1 MSGLLVGLLLGVG
14 LFLVWWSC
22 WEPEPEPEHEPMRET
37 RMARLEDD
45 IVQAGLTGLSAQHF
59 LLACALLGLVVCLI
73 VGSLSDAPAVA
84 LCFGAM
90 AGYGPVA
97 LVRARARTARKSL
110 RDVWPDVV
118 DNVASGV
125 RAGLSLP
132 EALAQLA
139 TRGPEPLR
147 PHFAAFAADYRAS
160 GRFDDS
166 LNLLKERLSNPV
178 GDRLVESLRLARQV
192 GGTDL
197 GRLLRTL
204 SAFLREDARRR
215 AEMETR
221 QGWTINAAKLA
232 VAAPWIVLA
241 TMITRPDAMAAF
253 ATRAGTIVLV
263 TGALVSVV
271 AYRLMLR
278 IGHLPEE
285 QRVLR

>member
-1 MSGLLVGLLLGVG
+1 MSGLVVGLLLGAG
-14 LFLVWWSC
+14 LFLIWWST
-22 WEPEPEPEHEPMRET
+22 WVPEPTPEHDAAPDGWTT
-37 RMARLEDD
+37 RLQDD
-45 IVQAGLTGLSAQHF
+45 IVQAGITGLGVHAF
-59 LLACALLGLVVCLI
+59 LLAAGGLGLTVLLVVAT
-73 VGSLSDAPAVA
+73 VSSAPAVA
-84 LCFGAM
+84 LAFALM
-90 AGYGPVA
+90 AGGAPLAV
-97 LVRARARTARKSL
+97 VRGRARARRKGL

-147 PHFAAFAADYRAS
+147 PHFAAFAADYRAT
-160 GRFDDS
+160 GRFDDC
-166 LNLLKERLSNPV
+166 LDALKESLSNPV

-204 SAFLREDARRR
+204 STFLREDARRR
-215 AEMETR
+215 SEMETR
-221 QGWTINAAKLA
+221 QGWTVNAARLA

-241 TMITRPDAMAAF
+241 TMITRPDAMASF
-253 ATRAGTIVLV
+253 ATRGGTIVLV
-263 TGALVSVV
+263 VGGVLTLVS
-271 AYRLMLR
+271 YRLMLR
-278 IGHLPEE
+278 IGRLPEE